1 MLCFGPHAG
10 ERELEGSH
18 TNQLLQTIPVSTWDR
33 ACAISLDWSSP
44 LMPPGSPKEQRN
56 PPDKM
61 SQGKKKKKINRYV
74 GY

>member
-18 TNQLLQTIPVSTWDR
+18 TNQLLQTIPCVHLGQS
-33 ACAISLDWSSP
+33 CAISLDWSSP
-44 LMPPGSPKEQRN
+44 LMPPGSPKEQRH

-61 SQGKKKKKINRYV
+61 SQGKKKKSQYA